1 MKLGDEV
8 SNVFAL
14 LMSSYSLF
22 PLFLKF
28 YFSSSLSLHFPCFL
42 INIIYEG
49 YYLIFDLHRLFP
61 LSHDSGLLYC
71 DCSWHFNK
79 KPSCADPKGPTTK
92 CSESQVKHNTKWSG
106 TVNIQES
113 ISVLFPNPDLYTS
126 GRALQSWKQARLDA
140 GAWRLSWFTFYL
152 YFFRSFFFFLSD
164 PDLSGCLSLS
174 SWRIYFSIRA
184 VIQNT
189 NVSSLQGKCC

>member
-1 MKLGDEV
+1 
-8 SNVFAL
+8 
-14 LMSSYSLF
+14 MSSYSLF
-22 PLFLKF
+22 PLIFLF
-28 YFSSSLSLHFPCFL
+28 YFSSSPSLHFPCFL
-42 INIIYEG
+42 INIMYEG
-49 YYLIFDLHRLFP
+49 YYLIFDLHGLFP

-79 KPSCADPKGPTTK
+79 KLPVLTVKDPPK

-106 TVNIQES
+106 TVNIHKS
-113 ISVLFPNPDLYTS
+113 ISVLFPNSDLYTS

-140 GAWRLSWFTFYL
+140 GAWRLT
-152 YFFRSFFFFLSD
+152 YFILFFQKLFFLSD

-184 VIQNT
+184 VLQNT